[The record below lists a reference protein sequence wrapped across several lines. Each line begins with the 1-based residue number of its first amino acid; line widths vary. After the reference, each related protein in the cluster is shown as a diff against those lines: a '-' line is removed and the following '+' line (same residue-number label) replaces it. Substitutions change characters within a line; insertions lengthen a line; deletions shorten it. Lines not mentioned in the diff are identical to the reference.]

1 MRLNVWKYFKKK
13 KKTLFNETHKGVFM
27 AEMKPDKKSLKNIL
41 VAEDD
46 AYYQIP
52 IYQRPYQWTEEN
64 CEKLLD
70 DLLSSYEC
78 YKESDYFCGSLVLI
92 AIGIDSETNAT
103 TYDIVDGQQRL
114 STFILLAK
122 VLATLYNK
130 DLNTT
135 SRGLLEKSLGDTD
148 GEKRKRLIFDT
159 IGLNAE
165 KDFQNA
171 LDFFDDLDAS
181 KGKNSKSNDPSKG
194 KNSYLKNAIC
204 LKNYLE
210 KKEIVDINDFIRW
223 LYFKVI
229 FIKTTCSNISM
240 ALRIFSVLNA
250 RGLPLHA
257 IDVFKVELL
266 KKLAKEKDQEDFVY
280 RWNALRQKCSENESK
295 FPKRKENKRE
305 KNAAEIL
312 FSWYL
317 TYLHPVTSGKNM
329 EERLADQFERLNKTP
344 LEYLKGVEDFYNAYC
359 EVLEM
364 QDRHAHLLSYLASDF
379 WHIILCTSILH
390 NYSQSEIET
399 LKELLVK
406 FYYQNWVA
414 EQKEPK
420 KQTNCN
426 IINALKEKKNIDD
439 IISIV
444 KQYLDKNKITQNFR
458 EKLKDDHLYEKH
470 KKSSKNS
477 WLKSI
482 LILVEYFM
490 SDDPKP
496 KRIQMDKN
504 LHVEHILPQKSD
516 PSSQW
521 AKDFSEEE
529 RERYTHSL
537 ANLTLLGGKKN
548 TNASNLDFQ
557 DKKKIYMGEEI
568 RLNKKK
574 PFRVMTCYKMTIDIA
589 HHYTEWTPKSL
600 EKREKELIEI
610 IESVLTL

>member
-1 MRLNVWKYFKKK
+1 MA
-13 KKTLFNETHKGVFM
+13 NESIEGE
-27 AEMKPDKKSLKNIL
+27 AYQLKDIL
-41 VAEDD
+41 ATELS

-52 IYQRPYQWTEEN
+52 TYQRPYQWTEEN

-92 AIGIDSETNAT
+92 AIGKDSETNAE
-103 TYDIVDGQQRL
+103 TYDVVDGQQRL

-122 VLATLYNK
+122 VLATLYDKDK
-130 DLNTT
+130 DLNKTI
-135 SRGLLEKSLGDTD
+135 RDFLEKSLGDTE
-148 GEKRKRLIFDT
+148 GEKRKRLIFNT

-181 KGKNSKSNDPSKG
+181 KGENSKSNAPSKG

-210 KKEIVDINDFIRW
+210 KKEIANINGFIKW

-229 FIKTTCSNISM
+229 FIRTTCSNISM

-266 KKLAKEKDQEDFVY
+266 KKLAKAKDQEEFVS

-317 TYLHPVTSGKNM
+317 TYLNPVTSGKNM
-329 EERLADQFERLNKTP
+329 EERLADQFERLNKNP

-359 EVLEM
+359 WVLEM

-379 WHIILCTSILH
+379 WCIILCTSILH
-390 NYSQSEIET
+390 HYSDQDIEA

-420 KQTNCN
+420 KQTSCN
-426 IINALKEKKNIDD
+426 IIKALKEKKSVED
-439 IISIV
+439 IASIV
-444 KQYLDKNKITQNFR
+444 KEYLNGNKITQNFR

-470 KKSSKNS
+470 KKVSKNS
-477 WLKSI
+477 WLRPI
-482 LILVEYFM
+482 LILVEYFK

-496 KRIQMDKN
+496 KRIEKN
-504 LHVEHILPQKSD
+504 DFHVEHILPQK
-516 PSSQW
+516 PTLSSQW

-529 RERYTHSL
+529 RELYTHSL

-548 TNASNLDFQ
+548 TKASNLDFK

-568 RLNKKK
+568 SLSKKK
-574 PFRVMTCYKMTIDIA
+574 TFRVMTFYKMTIDIA

-600 EKREKELIEI
+600 EKREKDLMSI

>member
-1 MRLNVWKYFKKK
+1 MA
-13 KKTLFNETHKGVFM
+13 NESIDGE
-27 AEMKPDKKSLKNIL
+27 AYQLKDIL
-41 VAEDD
+41 ATEFG

-64 CEKLLD
+64 CKKLLD

-92 AIGIDSETNAT
+92 AIGTDSATNAK
-103 TYDIVDGQQRL
+103 TYDVVDGQQRL

-122 VLATLYNK
+122 VLATLYNNENNEVLDK
-130 DLNTT
+130 T
-135 SRGLLEKSLGDTD
+135 SKVFLEKSLGDTD
-148 GEKRKRLIFDT
+148 GEKRKRLTFNT
-159 IGLNAE
+159 IGLNA
-165 KDFQNA
+165 KDDFQDA
-171 LDFFDDLDAS
+171 LDFLDDPNAS
-181 KGKNSKSNDPSKG
+181 KGKDSTRV
-194 KNSYLKNAIC
+194 KNNYLKNAIC

-210 KKEIVDINDFIRW
+210 KKEIENINAFIKW
-223 LYFKVI
+223 LYFKVV
-229 FIKTTCSNISM
+229 FIRTTCPNISM

-257 IDVFKVELL
+257 IDIFKAELL
-266 KKLAKEKDQEDFVY
+266 KKLAKEKDQEEFVF

-317 TYLHPVTSGKNM
+317 TYLNPVTGGKNM
-329 EERLADQFERLNKTP
+329 EERLADQFERLNKPP
-344 LEYLKGVEDFYNAYC
+344 LEYLKGIENFYNAYV

-379 WHIILCTSILH
+379 WRVILCTSILH
-390 NYSQSEIET
+390 HYSDQDIET

-426 IINALKEKKNIDD
+426 IIKALKEKQSVENIA
-439 IISIV
+439 SIV
-444 KQYLDKNKITQNFR
+444 KEYLDDDNNKITQNFR
-458 EKLKDDHLYEKH
+458 EKLKDDHLYEQH
-470 KKSSKNS
+470 KRNSKNS
-477 WLKSI
+477 WLRPI

-504 LHVEHILPQKSD
+504 LHVEHILPQK
-516 PSSQW
+516 PTLSSQW

-529 RERYTHSL
+529 RECYTHSL

-548 TNASNLDFQ
+548 TKASNLDFK

-568 RLNKKK
+568 KLNKKK
-574 PFRVMTCYKMTIDIA
+574 TFRVMTCYDTTKDIA

-600 EKREKELIEI
+600 EKREKELIKI

>member
-1 MRLNVWKYFKKK
+1 MANESIEGEAHSLGDILATEFK
-13 KKTLFNETHKGVFM
+13 
-27 AEMKPDKKSLKNIL
+27 
-41 VAEDD
+41 

-52 IYQRPYQWTEEN
+52 IYQRPYQWTEKN

-92 AIGIDSETNAT
+92 AIGKDPETNAE
-103 TYDIVDGQQRL
+103 TYDVVDGQQRL

-122 VLATLYNK
+122 VLATLYDK
-130 DLNTT
+130 DLNDKDYKT
-135 SRGLLEKSLGDTD
+135 SRGFLEKSLGDTD
-148 GEKRKRLIFDT
+148 GEKRKRLDFDP
-159 IGLNAE
+159 IESNAK
-165 KDFQNA
+165 KDFQDA
-171 LDFFDDLDAS
+171 LDFFDNSHTS
-181 KGKNSKSNDPSKG
+181 KNNKNN
-194 KNSYLKNAIC
+194 YLKNAIC

-210 KKEIVDINDFIRW
+210 KKEIADINAFIRW
-223 LYFKVI
+223 LYFKVV

-266 KKLAKEKDQEDFVY
+266 KKLTKEKDQEEFVS
-280 RWNALRQKCSENESK
+280 RWNALRQKCSKNESK

-305 KNAAEIL
+305 KDAAEIL

-317 TYLHPVTSGKNM
+317 TYLNPVTSGKNM
-329 EERLADQFERLNKTP
+329 EERLADQFERLNKPP
-344 LEYLKGVEDFYNAYC
+344 LEYLKGIENFYNAYC

-364 QDRHAHLLSYLASDF
+364 QDRHAHLLSYLASDS
-379 WHIILCTSILH
+379 WCIILCTSILH

-420 KQTNCN
+420 KQTSCN
-426 IINALKEKKNIDD
+426 IIKALKEKKSVED
-439 IISIV
+439 IASIV
-444 KQYLDKNKITQNFR
+444 KEYLNGNKITQNFR

-477 WLKSI
+477 WLRPI

-490 SDDPKP
+490 SDDKHP
-496 KRIQMDKN
+496 KRIQTNDFD
-504 LHVEHILPQKSD
+504 VEHILPQK
-516 PSSQW
+516 PTLSSQW

-529 RERYTHSL
+529 RECYTHSL
-537 ANLTLLGGKKN
+537 ANLTLLGGTKN
-548 TNASNLDFQ
+548 AEASNLDFK
-557 DKKKIYMGEEI
+557 DKKKIYIMGEEI
-568 RLNKKK
+568 SLSKKK
-574 PFRVMTCYKMTIDIA
+574 TFRAMTCYKMTIDIA

-600 EKREKELIEI
+600 EKREKDLMNI
-610 IESVLTL
+610 IESVLEL

>member
-1 MRLNVWKYFKKK
+1 MF
-13 KKTLFNETHKGVFM
+13 FNY
-27 AEMKPDKKSLKNIL
+27 
-41 VAEDD
+41 EDD
-46 AYYQIP
+46 
-52 IYQRPYQWTEEN
+52 R
-64 CEKLLD
+64 
-70 DLLSSYEC
+70 
-78 YKESDYFCGSLVLI
+78 ESDYFCGSLVLI
-92 AIGIDSETNAT
+92 AISEDSKAK
-103 TYDIVDGQQRL
+103 TYDVVDGQQRL

-122 VLATLYNK
+122 VLVTLYDK
-130 DLNTT
+130 DLNENCKI
-135 SRGLLEKSLGDTD
+135 SRDFLEKSLGDTE

-159 IGLNAE
+159 IGLNAK
-165 KDFQNA
+165 KDFQDA

-181 KGKNSKSNDPSKG
+181 KGEGSKSNDPSKG

-210 KKEIVDINDFIRW
+210 KKEIADINDFIRW

-266 KKLAKEKDQEDFVY
+266 KKLAKEHEQEEFVS

-317 TYLHPVTSGKNM
+317 TYLNPVTSGKNM
-329 EERLADQFERLNKTP
+329 EERLADQFERLNKPP
-344 LEYLKGVEDFYNAYC
+344 LEYLKGIENFYNAYC
-359 EVLEM
+359 KALEM

-379 WHIILCTSILH
+379 WCIILCTSVLH
-390 NYSQSEIET
+390 HYSDQDIEA

-426 IINALKEKKNIDD
+426 IIKALKEKKSVED
-439 IISIV
+439 IASIV
-444 KQYLDKNKITQNFR
+444 KQYLDENKITQNFR

-477 WLKSI
+477 WLRPI

-496 KRIQMDKN
+496 KRIQTNDF
-504 LHVEHILPQKSD
+504 HVEHILPQK
-516 PSSQW
+516 PTLSSQW

-548 TNASNLDFQ
+548 TKALSQALNQDFKE
-557 DKKKIYMGEEI
+557 KKEIYMGKPVA
-568 RLNKKK
+568 LDNKKTFK
-574 PFRVMTCYKMTIDIA
+574 VMTCYDMTKNDVCR
-589 HHYTEWTPKSL
+589 YTEWTPKSL
-600 EKREKELIEI
+600 EKREKDLMSI

>member
-1 MRLNVWKYFKKK
+1 
-13 KKTLFNETHKGVFM
+13 
-27 AEMKPDKKSLKNIL
+27 
-41 VAEDD
+41 
-46 AYYQIP
+46 
-52 IYQRPYQWTEEN
+52 
-64 CEKLLD
+64 
-70 DLLSSYEC
+70 
-78 YKESDYFCGSLVLI
+78 
-92 AIGIDSETNAT
+92 
-103 TYDIVDGQQRL
+103 
-114 STFILLAK
+114 
-122 VLATLYNK
+122 
-130 DLNTT
+130 
-135 SRGLLEKSLGDTD
+135 
-148 GEKRKRLIFDT
+148 
-159 IGLNAE
+159 
-165 KDFQNA
+165 
-171 LDFFDDLDAS
+171 
-181 KGKNSKSNDPSKG
+181 
-194 KNSYLKNAIC
+194 
-204 LKNYLE
+204 
-210 KKEIVDINDFIRW
+210 
-223 LYFKVI
+223 
-229 FIKTTCSNISM
+229 M

-250 RGLPLHA
+250 RGLALHA

-359 EVLEM
+359 KVLEM

-379 WHIILCTSILH
+379 WRIILCTSLLH
-390 NYSQSEIET
+390 RYSQSEVEA

-406 FYYQNWVA
+406 FYYQHWVA

-426 IINALKEKKNIDD
+426 IINALKEKKSVED
-439 IISIV
+439 IASIV
-444 KQYLDKNKITQNFR
+444 KKYLDDKNITQHFKEN
-458 EKLKDDHLYEKH
+458 LQDSNLYTKFYLING
-470 KKSSKNS
+470 KTPKKNS
-477 WLKSI
+477 WLKPI

-490 SDDPKP
+490 SDNANPVYIK
-496 KRIQMDKN
+496 MDDD
-504 LHVEHILPQKSD
+504 LHVERILPQNPD

-521 AKDFSEEE
+521 VKDFSEEE

-548 TNASNLDFQ
+548 TKALSQTLNQDFK
-557 DKKKIYMGEEI
+557 DKKKIYMGEET
-568 RLNKKK
+568 RLSKKETS
-574 PFRVMTCYKMTIDIA
+574 RVMTCYKVTIDIA

-600 EKREKELIEI
+600 EKREKELIKI

>member
-1 MRLNVWKYFKKK
+1 M
-13 KKTLFNETHKGVFM
+13 
-27 AEMKPDKKSLKNIL
+27 
-41 VAEDD
+41 
-46 AYYQIP
+46 
-52 IYQRPYQWTEEN
+52 
-64 CEKLLD
+64 
-70 DLLSSYEC
+70 LSSYEC

-122 VLATLYNK
+122 VLATLYDK
-130 DLNTT
+130 DLNDKDYKT
-135 SRGLLEKSLGDTD
+135 SRGFLEKSLGDTD
-148 GEKRKRLIFDT
+148 GEKRKRLDFDP
-159 IGLNAE
+159 IESNAK
-165 KDFQNA
+165 KDFQDA
-171 LDFFDDLDAS
+171 LDFFDNSHTS
-181 KGKNSKSNDPSKG
+181 KNNKNN
-194 KNSYLKNAIC
+194 YLKNAIC

-210 KKEIVDINDFIRW
+210 KKEIADINAFIRW
-223 LYFKVI
+223 LYFKVV

-266 KKLAKEKDQEDFVY
+266 KKLAKEKDQEEFVS
-280 RWNALRQKCSENESK
+280 RWNALRQKCSKNESK

-305 KNAAEIL
+305 KDAAEIL

-317 TYLHPVTSGKNM
+317 TYLNPVTSGKNM
-329 EERLADQFERLNKTP
+329 EERLADQFERLNKPP
-344 LEYLKGVEDFYNAYC
+344 LEYLKSIEDFYSAYC

-379 WHIILCTSILH
+379 WRVILCTSILH
-390 NYSQSEIET
+390 NYSQSEIEA

-426 IINALKEKKNIDD
+426 IIKALKEKKNIDD

-444 KQYLDKNKITQNFR
+444 KQYLDENKITQNFR

-470 KKSSKNS
+470 KRNSGNS
-477 WLKSI
+477 WLKPI

-496 KRIQMDKN
+496 KRIEKN
-504 LHVEHILPQKSD
+504 DFHVEHILPQK
-516 PSSQW
+516 PTLSSQW
-521 AKDFSEEE
+521 AKDFNEEE
-529 RERYTHSL
+529 RELYTHSL
-537 ANLTLLGGKKN
+537 ANLTLLGGTKN
-548 TNASNLDFQ
+548 SQASNLDFK
-557 DKKKIYMGEEI
+557 DKKKIYMGEENK
-568 RLNKKK
+568 LNKKK
-574 PFRVMTCYKMTIDIA
+574 IPKVMTCYDTTKDIA
-589 HHYTEWTPKSL
+589 YNYTEWTPKSL
-600 EKREKELIEI
+600 EKREKDLMSI